1 MPVRCDPQLLS
12 AYLDGELSS
21 ELTAQVEQHVSRCA
35 QCTAELRQLA
45 ESSQLLRQH
54 SIDEPNPQEMDRL
67 HQAIRDVA
75 AERSV
80 WRLGMV
86 LGALAASILVVCSVW
101 LMELPA
107 PSARPVQMVRVP
119 APRWER
125 IAVTLRADPIVV
137 DDNSSIQLANA
148 DFTDWML
155 QGLAGK

>member
-1 MPVRCDPQLLS
+1 
-12 AYLDGELSS
+12 
-21 ELTAQVEQHVSRCA
+21 
-35 QCTAELRQLA
+35 
-45 ESSQLLRQH
+45 
-54 SIDEPNPQEMDRL
+54 
-67 HQAIRDVA
+67 
-75 AERSV
+75 
-80 WRLGMV
+80 MV
-86 LGALAASILVVCSVW
+86 LGALAASILVVSSVW

-125 IAVTLRADPIVV
+125 IAVTLRADPILV